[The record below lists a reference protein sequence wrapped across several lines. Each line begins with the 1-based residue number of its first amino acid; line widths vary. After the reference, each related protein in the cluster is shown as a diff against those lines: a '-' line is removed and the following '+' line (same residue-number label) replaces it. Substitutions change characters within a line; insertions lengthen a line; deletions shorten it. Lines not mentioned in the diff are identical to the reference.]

1 MEKPL
6 VLVLGQCGINSVC
19 ASGNINRTSF
29 YRNRE
34 RKRER
39 KKAVEMFGVLLN
51 NNGVVL
57 ATCIAVVEAG
67 ALEPPSASF
76 DGFETPSFFLSPIL
90 LSSSLVWQPSVFLLL
105 YYKERERERGAP
117 TLL

>member
-6 VLVLGQCGINSVC
+6 VLVLGQCGIDSVC

-34 RKRER
+34 REK

-57 ATCIAVVEAG
+57 ATCIAVVVAG

-76 DGFETPSFFLSPIL
+76 DGFETPSFFLSLPF
-90 LSSSLVWQPSVFLLL
+90 S
-105 YYKERERERGAP
+105 
-117 TLL
+117 